1 VSDGDG
7 DGGGEGVAV
16 EEIAPGEEI
25 HLVRSAQLDW
35 IHALAERLAE
45 LGIPRQVNP
54 IDQRR
59 ATDSTWGLY
68 VRPSD
73 LPRAQAVD
81 REVMLELMP
90 DLPED
95 FDPSALDTSQCPAC
109 GEPVG
114 EGSSECPGCG
124 LALL

>member
-7 DGGGEGVAV
+7 DNDGAPVD
-16 EEIAPGEEI
+16 EIAPGEEI

-68 VRPSD
+68 VRLPD

-109 GEPVG
+109 GEPVS
-114 EGSSECPGCG
+114 EGLAECPGCG

>member
-1 VSDGDG
+1 MSDDG
-7 DGGGEGVAV
+7 SDDGLVA
-16 EEIAPGEEI
+16 GEELQ
-25 HLVRSAQLDW
+25 LVRSAQLDW

-68 VRPSD
+68 VRFVD
-73 LPRAQAVD
+73 LERAKLVD

-90 DLPED
+90 DIPED
-95 FDPSALDTSQCPAC
+95 FDPSTHDTGQCPAC
-109 GEPVG
+109 GEPAP
-114 EGSSECPGCG
+114 EGASECASCG

>member
-1 VSDGDG
+1 MSDGTG
-7 DGGGEGVAV
+7 DGEGEGDPVD
-16 EEIAPGEEI
+16 EIAAGEEI

-54 IDQRR
+54 IDERR

-68 VRPSD
+68 VRLAD
-73 LPRAQAVD
+73 LERAKLVD
-81 REVMLELMP
+81 RDVMLELMP
-90 DLPED
+90 DIPED
-95 FDPSALDTSQCPAC
+95 FDPSASDTSRCPAC
-109 GEPVG
+109 DEPVG
-114 EGSSECPGCG
+114 EGVGECPGCG

>member
-1 VSDGDG
+1 MSDGDRDDESPG
-7 DGGGEGVAV
+7 AAI

-45 LGIPRQVNP
+45 LGILRQVNP

-68 VRPSD
+68 VRFVD
-73 LPRAQAVD
+73 LERAKLVD

-90 DLPED
+90 DIPED
-95 FDPSALDTSQCPAC
+95 FDPSTLDTSRCPAC
-109 GEPVG
+109 DEPVG
-114 EGSSECPGCG
+114 EGVGECPGCG

>member
-1 VSDGDG
+1 MSDGDG
-7 DGGGEGVAV
+7 ESDGAAV
-16 EEIAPGEEI
+16 DEIAPGEEI

>member
-1 VSDGDG
+1 MSDGDG
-7 DGGGEGVAV
+7 ENDGVAV

-109 GEPVG
+109 GDSVA
-114 EGSSECPGCG
+114 EGSSECAGCG

>member
-1 VSDGDG
+1 VSDDG
-7 DGGGEGVAV
+7 SGNGEGGGVD
-16 EEIAPGEEI
+16 EITPGEEL

-73 LPRAQAVD
+73 LARAQVVD

-90 DLPED
+90 DIPED
-95 FDPSALDTSQCPAC
+95 FDPSTLDTSRCPAC
-109 GEPVG
+109 DEPVG
-114 EGSSECPGCG
+114 EGVGECPGCG

>member
-1 VSDGDG
+1 MSEGESESDDG
-7 DGGGEGVAV
+7 
-16 EEIAPGEEI
+16 IPPGEQLQ
-25 HLVRSAQLDW
+25 LVRSAQLDW

-54 IDQRR
+54 IDERR

-68 VRPSD
+68 VRPTD
-73 LPRAQAVD
+73 HARALVVD
-81 REVMLELMP
+81 REVMIELMP
-90 DLPED
+90 DIPED

-109 GEPVG
+109 GEPVA
-114 EGSSECPGCG
+114 EGSSECAGCG